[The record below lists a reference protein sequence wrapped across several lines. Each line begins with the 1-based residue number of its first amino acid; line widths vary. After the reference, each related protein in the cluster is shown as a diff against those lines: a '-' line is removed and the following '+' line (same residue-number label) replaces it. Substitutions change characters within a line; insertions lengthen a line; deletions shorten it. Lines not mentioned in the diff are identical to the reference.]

1 MMNSTLIRNLTLA
14 TTLLGGAALATTL
27 LGGAALAAP
36 LTVTVY
42 NPGEKA
48 IFPVSSSL
56 VTGDKEAILID
67 AQFDVQNGQAL
78 VDMIK
83 KSGKKLT
90 AVYISAGD
98 PDFYFGLE
106 PVMAAFP
113 DVKVLADQHVV
124 DHINLTKDAKLSY
137 WSPIL
142 GKGAPKSLTV
152 PQVMTA
158 SHLTL
163 DGERIE
169 IKEMNTPNVYLWAP
183 SIKTAFGGVPVYSGV
198 HVWMADS
205 QTKAAR
211 SNWVKA
217 LDNLLALK
225 PERVVPGHFLGTAPQ
240 GTAAVTFTRDYV
252 QRFEQELAKANSSG
266 ELIEGLKKAYP
277 FLPVDDGLAIGA
289 KVNMGEMKW

>member
-14 TTLLGGAALATTL
+14 TTLLGGT
-27 LGGAALAAP
+27 ALAAP
-36 LTVTVY
+36 LIVTVY

-169 IKEMNTPNVYLWAP
+169 IKEMNTPNAYLWAP

-277 FLPVDDGLAIGA
+277 SLPVDDGLAIGA

>member
-1 MMNSTLIRNLTLA
+1 MMNNSLIRNLTLA
-14 TTLLGGAALATTL
+14 TTLLSGAAM
-27 LGGAALAAP
+27 AAP

-90 AVYISAGD
+90 TVYISAGD

-106 PVMAAFP
+106 PIKAAFP

-124 DHINLTKDAKLSY
+124 DHINQTKDAKLSY

-163 DGERIE
+163 DGEKIE
-169 IKEMNTPNVYLWAP
+169 IKEMNTPNAYLWAP

-217 LDNLLALK
+217 LNNLLALK
-225 PERVVPGHFLGTAPQ
+225 PERVVPGHFLGTAPK
-240 GTAAVTFTRDYV
+240 GSAAVTFTRDYV
-252 QRFEQELAKANSSG
+252 ERFEQELAKAKNSG
-266 ELIEGLKKAYP
+266 QLIEALKKSYP
-277 FLPVDDGLAIGA
+277 SLPVDDGLAIGA
-289 KVNMGEMKW
+289 KVNTGEMKW

>member
-1 MMNSTLIRNLTLA
+1 MNSTLIRNLMLA
-14 TTLLGGAALATTL
+14 TTLLGGT
-27 LGGAALAAP
+27 ALAAP

-90 AVYISAGD
+90 TVYISAGD

-124 DHINLTKDAKLSY
+124 DHINQTKDAKLSY

-163 DGERIE
+163 DGEKIE
-169 IKEMNTPNVYLWAP
+169 IKEMNTPNAYLWAP

-277 FLPVDDGLAIGA
+277 SLPVDDGLAIGA

>member
-14 TTLLGGAALATTL
+14 TTLLGGT
-27 LGGAALAAP
+27 ALAAP

-67 AQFDVQNGQAL
+67 AQFDVHNGQAL

-90 AVYISAGD
+90 VVYISAGD

-163 DGERIE
+163 DGEKIE
-169 IKEMNTPNVYLWAP
+169 IKEMNTPNAYLWAP

-277 FLPVDDGLAIGA
+277 SLPVDDGLAIGA

>member
-1 MMNSTLIRNLTLA
+1 MMNNTLIRNLTLA
-14 TTLLGGAALATTL
+14 TTLLS
-27 LGGAALAAP
+27 GAALAAP
-36 LTVTVY
+36 LNVTVY

-67 AQFDVQNGQAL
+67 AQFDVQHGQAL
-78 VDMIK
+78 VEMIK

-90 AVYISAGD
+90 TVYISAGD

-124 DHINLTKDAKLSY
+124 DHINQTKDAKLSY

-163 DGERIE
+163 DGEKIE
-169 IKEMNTPNVYLWAP
+169 IKEMNTPNAFLWAP
-183 SIKTAFGGVPVYSGV
+183 SIKTVFGGVPVYSGV

-225 PERVVPGHFLGTAPQ
+225 PELVVPGHFLGSAPK

-252 QRFEQELAKANSSG
+252 QRFEQALATAKNSDQ
-266 ELIEGLKKAYP
+266 LIDGLKKTFP
-277 FLPVDDGLAIGA
+277 SLPVDDGLAIGA

>member
-14 TTLLGGAALATTL
+14 TTLLGGT
-27 LGGAALAAP
+27 ALAAP

-124 DHINLTKDAKLSY
+124 DHINQTKDAKLSY

-163 DGERIE
+163 DGEKIE
-169 IKEMNTPNVYLWAP
+169 IKEMNTPNAYLWAP

-277 FLPVDDGLAIGA
+277 SLPVDDGLAIGA

>member
-1 MMNSTLIRNLTLA
+1 MMNNTLIRNLTLA
-14 TTLLGGAALATTL
+14 TTLLSGAV
-27 LGGAALAAP
+27 LAAP
-36 LTVTVY
+36 LSVTVY

-90 AVYISAGD
+90 TVYISAGD

-124 DHINLTKDAKLSY
+124 DHINQTKDAKLSY

-163 DGERIE
+163 DGEKIE
-169 IKEMNTPNVYLWAP
+169 IKEMNTPNAYLWAP
-183 SIKTAFGGVPVYSGV
+183 SIKTAFGGVPVYQGV

-225 PERVVPGHFLGTAPQ
+225 PERVVPGHFLGTAPK
-240 GTAAVTFTRDYV
+240 GTAAVSFTRDYV
-252 QRFEQELAKANSSG
+252 ERFEQELAKAKNSG
-266 ELIEGLKKAYP
+266 ELIEALKKAYP
-277 FLPVDDGLAIGA
+277 ALPVDDGLAIGA
-289 KVNMGEMKW
+289 KVNTGEMKW

>member
-1 MMNSTLIRNLTLA
+1 MNNTLVRNLTLA
-14 TTLLGGAALATTL
+14 TTLLS
-27 LGGAALAAP
+27 GAALAAP
-36 LTVTVY
+36 LNVTVY

-78 VDMIK
+78 VEMIK

-90 AVYISAGD
+90 TVYISAGD

-124 DHINLTKDAKLSY
+124 DHINQTKDAKLSY

-142 GKGAPKSLTV
+142 GEGAPKSLTV

-163 DGERIE
+163 EGEKIE
-169 IKEMNTPNVYLWAP
+169 IKEMNTPNAYLWAP

-225 PERVVPGHFLGTAPQ
+225 PERVVPGHFLGTAPK

-252 QRFEQELAKANSSG
+252 QRFEQALATAKNSDQ
-266 ELIEGLKKAYP
+266 LIDGLKKAFP
-277 FLPVDDGLAIGA
+277 SLPVDDGLAIGA

>member
-14 TTLLGGAALATTL
+14 TTLLGGT
-27 LGGAALAAP
+27 ALAAP

-90 AVYISAGD
+90 TVYISAGD

-163 DGERIE
+163 DGEKIE
-169 IKEMNTPNVYLWAP
+169 IKEMNTPNAYLWAP

-205 QTKAAR
+205 QTKAAS

-277 FLPVDDGLAIGA
+277 SLPVDDGLAIGA

>member
-1 MMNSTLIRNLTLA
+1 MNTVLRTLTLA
-14 TTLLGGAALATTL
+14 TTLLGGAALAS
-27 LGGAALAAP
+27 P

-42 NPGEKA
+42 NPGDKA
-48 IFPVSSSL
+48 IFPVSSEL

-67 AQFDVQNGQAL
+67 AQFGVNDGKAL
-78 VDMIK
+78 VDLIK
-83 KSGKKLT
+83 QSGKRLT
-90 AVYISAGD
+90 TVYISGGD

-106 PVMAAFP
+106 PIKAAFP
-113 DVKVLADQHVV
+113 DVKILASQHVV
-124 DHINLTKDAKLSY
+124 DHIKQTKDAKLAY
-137 WSPIL
+137 WGPIL
-142 GKGAPKSLTV
+142 AEQAPKTLIV

-163 DGERIE
+163 DGEKIE
-169 IKEMNTPNVYLWAP
+169 IKEMNTPSAYLWAP

-211 SNWVKA
+211 AQWMQA
-217 LDNLLALK
+217 LDGMLALH
-225 PERVVPGHFLGTAPQ
+225 PERVIPGHFLGTEPK
-240 GTAAVTFTRDYV
+240 GTQAVTFTRDYV
-252 QRFEQELAKANSSG
+252 QRFEQELATAKHSDQ
-266 ELIEGLKKAYP
+266 LIDGLKKAFP

>member
-1 MMNSTLIRNLTLA
+1 MNNTLIRNLTLA
-14 TTLLGGAALATTL
+14 TTLLSGAAM
-27 LGGAALAAP
+27 AAP

-90 AVYISAGD
+90 TVYISAGD

-106 PVMAAFP
+106 PIKAAFP

-124 DHINLTKDAKLSY
+124 DHINQTKDAKLSY

-163 DGERIE
+163 DGEKIE
-169 IKEMNTPNVYLWAP
+169 IKEMNTPNAYLWAP

-217 LDNLLALK
+217 LNNLLALK
-225 PERVVPGHFLGTAPQ
+225 PERVVPGHFLGTAPK
-240 GTAAVTFTRDYV
+240 GTEAVTFTRDYV
-252 QRFEQELAKANSSG
+252 ERFEQELAKAKNSG
-266 ELIEGLKKAYP
+266 QLIEALKKAYP
-277 FLPVDDGLAIGA
+277 SLPADDGLAIGA
-289 KVNMGEMKW
+289 KVNTGEMKW

>member
-1 MMNSTLIRNLTLA
+1 MNSTLIRSLTLA
-14 TTLLGGAALATTL
+14 TTLLGGT
-27 LGGAALAAP
+27 ALAAP

-163 DGERIE
+163 DGEKIE
-169 IKEMNTPNVYLWAP
+169 IKEMNTPNAYLWAP

-277 FLPVDDGLAIGA
+277 SLPVDDGLAIGA

>member
-1 MMNSTLIRNLTLA
+1 MNNTLVRNLTLA
-14 TTLLGGAALATTL
+14 TTLLS
-27 LGGAALAAP
+27 GAALAAP
-36 LTVTVY
+36 LNVTVY

-78 VDMIK
+78 VEMIK
-83 KSGKKLT
+83 QSGKKLT
-90 AVYISAGD
+90 TVYISAGD

-124 DHINLTKDAKLSY
+124 DHINQTKDAKLSY

-163 DGERIE
+163 DGEKIE
-169 IKEMNTPNVYLWAP
+169 IKEMNTPNAYLWAP

-225 PERVVPGHFLGTAPQ
+225 PERVVPGHFLGTAPK

-252 QRFEQELAKANSSG
+252 QRFEQALASAKNSDQ
-266 ELIEGLKKAYP
+266 LIDGLKKAFP
-277 FLPVDDGLAIGA
+277 SLPVDDGLAIGA

>member
-1 MMNSTLIRNLTLA
+1 MMNNTLVRNLTLA
-14 TTLLGGAALATTL
+14 TTLLS
-27 LGGAALAAP
+27 GAALAAP
-36 LTVTVY
+36 LNVTVY

-83 KSGKKLT
+83 QSGKKLT
-90 AVYISAGD
+90 TVYISAGD

-124 DHINLTKDAKLSY
+124 DHINQTKDAKLSY

-142 GKGAPKSLTV
+142 GEGAPKSLTV

-163 DGERIE
+163 DGEKIE
-169 IKEMNTPNVYLWAP
+169 IKEMNTPNAYLWAP

-225 PERVVPGHFLGTAPQ
+225 PERVVPGHFLGTAPK

-252 QRFEQELAKANSSG
+252 QRFEQALASAKNSDQ
-266 ELIEGLKKAYP
+266 LIDGLKKAFP
-277 FLPVDDGLAIGA
+277 SLPVDDGLAIGA

>member
-1 MMNSTLIRNLTLA
+1 MNNTLIRNLTLA
-14 TTLLGGAALATTL
+14 TTLLSGAAM
-27 LGGAALAAP
+27 AAP

-56 VTGDKEAILID
+56 VAGDKEAILID

-90 AVYISAGD
+90 TVYISAGD

-124 DHINLTKDAKLSY
+124 DHINQTKDAKLSY

-163 DGERIE
+163 DGEKIE
-169 IKEMNTPNVYLWAP
+169 IKEMNTPNAYLWAP

-217 LDNLLALK
+217 LNNLLALK
-225 PERVVPGHFLGTAPQ
+225 PERVVPGHFLGTAPK
-240 GTAAVTFTRDYV
+240 GTEAVTFTRDYV
-252 QRFEQELAKANSSG
+252 ERFEQELAKAKNSG
-266 ELIEGLKKAYP
+266 QLIEALKKASP
-277 FLPVDDGLAIGA
+277 SLPVDDGLAIGA
-289 KVNMGEMKW
+289 KVNTGEMKW